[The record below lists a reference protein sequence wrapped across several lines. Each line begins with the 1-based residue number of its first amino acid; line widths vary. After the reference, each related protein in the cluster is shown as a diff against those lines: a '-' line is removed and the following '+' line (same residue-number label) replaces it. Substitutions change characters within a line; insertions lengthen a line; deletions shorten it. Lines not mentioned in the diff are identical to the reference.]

1 MKKSIVL
8 FWSALF
14 AIETVKTSNASTL
27 ADWTFESSSL
37 ASYVPGAN
45 TATTNFYA
53 DLGLEAGTAAVF
65 GLHAGSATYSSP
77 LGNGSLD
84 SLCSTVWAQGD
95 YYQFSVNLD
104 LIDNSYST
112 FKVSYDQ
119 TGSSTSPKTFYF
131 AYSLNGVNFI
141 KFGSD
146 YGLPSGVSWSGSSP
160 NHATQFSDDLT
171 SITTLDTART
181 IYFRIVDDSATT
193 GGAIGGGS
201 VGTTGS
207 DRIDNIVVNATIIPT
222 PEPSPLALA
231 ALIGAVCLVA
241 FGRRH

>member
-1 MKKSIVL
+1 MKRSIVL
-8 FWSALF
+8 FLGALF
-14 AIETVKTSNASTL
+14 AIGAVETSNASTL
-27 ADWTFESSSL
+27 ADWTFETCSL
-37 ASYVPGAN
+37 ASYSPGPN

-53 DLGLEAGTAAVF
+53 ELGLEAGAAAVS

-84 SLCSTVWAQGD
+84 SLSSTAWAQGD
-95 YYQFSVNLD
+95 YYQFSVSLD
-104 LIDNSYST
+104 LIDNSYSGI
-112 FKVSYDQ
+112 KVSYDQ
-119 TGSSTSPKTFYF
+119 NGSSSGPKSFYI
-131 AYSLNGVNFI
+131 AYSCNGLSFT

-146 YGLPSGVSWSGSSP
+146 YGLPAGVSWSGSSP
-160 NHATQFSDDLT
+160 NHATQFSDDFSL
-171 SITTLDTART
+171 ITALDKAST
-181 IYFRIVDDSATT
+181 IYFRIVDDSPTT
-193 GGAIGGGS
+193 VGAINGGN

>member
-1 MKKSIVL
+1 MKRSIVL
-8 FWSALF
+8 FLGALF
-14 AIETVKTSNASTL
+14 AIGAVETSNASTL
-27 ADWTFESSSL
+27 ADWTFESCSL
-37 ASYVPGAN
+37 ASYSPGPN

-53 DLGLEAGTAAVF
+53 ELGLEAGAAAVS

-84 SLCSTVWAQGD
+84 SLSSTAWAQCD
-95 YYQFSVNLD
+95 YYQFSVSLD
-104 LIDNSYST
+104 LIDNSYSGI
-112 FKVSYDQ
+112 KVSYDQ
-119 TGSSTSPKTFYF
+119 NGSSSGPKSFYI
-131 AYSLNGVNFI
+131 AYSCNGLSFT

-146 YGLPSGVSWSGSSP
+146 YGLPAGVSWSGSSP
-160 NHATQFSDDLT
+160 NHATQFSDDFSL
-171 SITTLDTART
+171 ITALDKAST
-181 IYFRIVDDSATT
+181 IYFRIVDDSPTT
-193 GGAIGGGS
+193 VGAINGGN

-207 DRIDNIVVNATIIPT
+207 DRIDNIVVNATITPT